1 MPKKFSVTIKG
12 FQTYCT
18 GEDDTNVELVS
29 ECSFYKKDDKFFCDY
44 KESEITGLGGTD
56 TSIEI
61 GSDYVSL
68 NRTGTVNS
76 QMLFIK
82 GRKTSSFYKMPFG
95 ELAIDIH
102 TKSLDIDIDEN
113 GGRLLVD
120 YIIDINNASS
130 SHNTFDITIREDN

>member
-1 MPKKFSVTIKG
+1 MPRKFTVTIKG
-12 FQTYCT
+12 FQTYVSDD
-18 GEDDTNVELVS
+18 DDTNVELVS
-29 ECSFYKKDDKFFCDY
+29 ECEFYKADGVYFCDY

-76 QMLFIK
+76 QMLFMA
-82 GRKTSSFYKMPFG
+82 GRKTSSFYRMPFG

-102 TKSLDIDIDEN
+102 TKSLTMDIDEN

-120 YIIDINNASS
+120 YIIDINNSSS
-130 SHNTFDITIREDN
+130 SHNTFDITIREDK